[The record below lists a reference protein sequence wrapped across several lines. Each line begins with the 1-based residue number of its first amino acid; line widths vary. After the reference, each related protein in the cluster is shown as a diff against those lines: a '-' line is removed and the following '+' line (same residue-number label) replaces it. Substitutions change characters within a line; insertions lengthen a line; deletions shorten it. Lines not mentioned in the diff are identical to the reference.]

1 MEEKDMNQIAIIAAA
16 TSLLALSSAA
26 HAAGGD
32 LATQPV
38 VLDTLEVGTGDNG
51 FGMEPGEFQ
60 MQTGQAYHL
69 NIKAVGWHEC
79 NWEAPSFFKNA
90 WLRKIE
96 AGGME
101 IKVAQLNELEMDS
114 NGEVDLFFV
123 PIRPGTYSF
132 HCRGLEDRGMSG
144 AFVVQ

>member
-1 MEEKDMNQIAIIAAA
+1 MKRTLTLAAA
-16 TSLLALSSAA
+16 MLLAPAVTA
-26 HAAGGD
+26 FAAGGD
-32 LATQPV
+32 LASRPV
-38 VLDTLEVGTGDNG
+38 VLETLEVGTGDNG
-51 FGMEPGEFQ
+51 FGMSQPEYQ

-69 NIKAVGWHEC
+69 KIKAVGWHEC

-114 NGEVDLFFV
+114 DGEVDLFFV

-132 HCRGLEDRGMSG
+132 GCRGLEDRGMTGS
-144 AFVVQ
+144 FIVQ